1 MLTEILNLSSM
12 GVTVISWPRLI
23 NSLAQIF
30 AFNLAVTRASIGR
43 DIELKMSPGLSCGW
57 ARATPG
63 KGSPERVWI
72 TEATDPCTVVSAP
85 IGKLGEVFT
94 GASWTGVFVR
104 VDAEADWSD
113 TMKGVKDWITAWE
126 TALAMPWTMVA
137 LGVTTDADPIV
148 SVGVGCVVDAV
159 DAREAGRPRRA
170 RGTSGPELHTTF
182 LARDGRGIVLRGKI
196 KTKQNRQQ
204 AKQSHNR
211 S

>member
-12 GVTVISWPRLI
+12 GVTVISWPKLI

-43 DIELKMSPGLSCGW
+43 DIELKMSLGLSCGW
-57 ARATPG
+57 ARATPV

-72 TEATDPCTVVSAP
+72 TEATDPCTVASAP

-94 GASWTGVFVR
+94 GASWTGVSVR

-113 TMKGVKDWITAWE
+113 TMKGVRDWITAWE

-148 SVGVGCVVDAV
+148 SVGVGRVVGAV
-159 DAREAGRPRRA
+159 DARGAARPRRA
-170 RGTSGPELHTTF
+170 HGTSGPELRTTF

-204 AKQSHNR
+204 EKQSHNR